1 MNILPLILA
10 LVLMLAV
17 LTVEKMEKF
26 KNQTIVQKEYQAF
39 LKLTERQTFN
49 KRQEKLFGKSD
60 KDLKQLSFRFFV
72 NKATRDKDANVTG
85 QYRTL
90 NIELMKF
97 LYKDA
102 KFFTELK
109 LKRENF
115 LEELMD
121 AIEKAADNA
130 PEKLVNRIN
139 DIARLDLGDPDLQR
153 AFYHMLKGTVT
164 REQFAEM
171 KNPSTRIKEK
181 SYVSLFYFLNYN
193 GEKGTPTIE
202 IQKAPREILN
212 VIFNPDGTNP
222 GIVDEIIAKRQELA
236 KSKDNGAS
244 DAFKNE
250 FSEKRRPGIDD
261 KLLNFKITSS
271 DKTDY
276 K

>member
-39 LKLTERQTFN
+39 LKLNERQTFN

-60 KDLKQLSFRFFV
+60 KDIKQLSFRFLV
-72 NKATRDKDANVTG
+72 NKKTREKDENVTG
-85 QYRTL
+85 QYRSL
-90 NIELMKF
+90 NIALMKF

-102 KFFTELK
+102 AFFKELA
-109 LKRENF
+109 LKRPDF
-115 LEELMD
+115 LEELMN

-130 PEKLVNRIN
+130 PEKFINRIN
-139 DIARLDLGDPDLQR
+139 DIARLDLGDPDLQK

-164 REQFAEM
+164 REQLAEM
-171 KNPSTRIKEK
+171 KNLSSRMKEK
-181 SYVSLFYFLNYN
+181 SYVSLFSFINYN

-212 VIFNPDGTNP
+212 IIFNHDGSNE

-271 DKTDY
+271 DKSDY
-276 K
+276 Q